1 MSRSGNRRGER
12 SACNPFVS
20 LRDNAEGIGVYST
33 SSFKRRTSQET
44 REAVLAA
51 ARKLFFSKGFDKTTL
66 MDLGKATGLS
76 ARGVI
81 LHFETKA
88 DIIATLLIRDYGARK
103 LPVLNKGSTSAQRIL
118 DYYLWV
124 AREDV
129 ATFIAFPALWSVS
142 ARWSTEM
149 EADVNAVVRAMR
161 EPVRRELA
169 RGIEAGEFRAVDI
182 HHADELLWQSYQH
195 GLRAVAVTGGT
206 PALALPQVHRTLEIL
221 AA

>member
-1 MSRSGNRRGER
+1 MQRS
-12 SACNPFVS
+12 SH
-20 LRDNAEGIGVYST
+20 I
-33 SSFKRRTSQET
+33 KRRTSHET

-51 ARKLFFSKGFDKTTL
+51 ARKLFFTKGFDQTTL
-66 MDLGKATGLS
+66 MDLGHATGLS

-88 DIIATLLIRDYGARK
+88 DIIATLLIRDYSTRK
-103 LPVLNKGSTSAQRIL
+103 PPILNKGQSSAQRIL

-124 AREDV
+124 AREDA

-142 ARWSTEM
+142 ARWSTDM
-149 EADVNAVVRAMR
+149 EADVNAALRGMR
-161 EPVRRELA
+161 EPVRQELA
-169 RGIEAGEFRAVDI
+169 RGIEAGQFRPVDI
-182 HHADELLWQSYQH
+182 QHADELLWQSYQN

-206 PALALPQVHRTLEIL
+206 PALAIPQVHRTLEIF